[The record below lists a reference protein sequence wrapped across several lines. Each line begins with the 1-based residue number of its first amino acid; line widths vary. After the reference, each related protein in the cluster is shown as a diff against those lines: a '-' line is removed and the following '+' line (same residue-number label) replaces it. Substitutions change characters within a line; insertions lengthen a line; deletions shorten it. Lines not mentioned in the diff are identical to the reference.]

1 MIFVRSAF
9 FFNERYWLSQDD
21 AYCDER
27 LEIQEILQGTRMQ
40 SFSFS
45 FFWMIPSVVIKPAV
59 KKRHCYL
66 LQLSRRVEGRSQ
78 SFCFCFGFCCQ
89 QFIFRISPFCC
100 LEKTNG
106 ASVRRVSLLDS
117 KFDDPSSTLEGIFCP
132 QRVM

>member
-59 KKRHCYL
+59 KKRHCHL
-66 LQLSRRVEGRSQ
+66 LQQVVVLKEGLKESDSYIFSMETFLQKRDFFLRYLPILHPIMTCRIRVAG
-78 SFCFCFGFCCQ
+78 
-89 QFIFRISPFCC
+89 
-100 LEKTNG
+100 
-106 ASVRRVSLLDS
+106 V
-117 KFDDPSSTLEGIFCP
+117 DPGEGI
-132 QRVM
+132 R

>member
-59 KKRHCYL
+59 KKRHCHL
-66 LQLSRRVEGRSQ
+66 LQQVVVLKEGLKESD
-78 SFCFCFGFCCQ
+78 SY
-89 QFIFRISPFCC
+89 IFSMETFLQKRIS
-100 LEKTNG
+100 
-106 ASVRRVSLLDS
+106 
-117 KFDDPSSTLEGIFCP
+117 SSGIFQSCI
-132 QRVM
+132 QS

>member
-9 FFNERYWLSQDD
+9 FFNERDWLSQDD

-59 KKRHCYL
+59 KKRHCHL

-78 SFCFCFGFCCQ
+78 RVRFLRLQPGNFSTKTDFFLRYLPILHPIMTC
-89 QFIFRISPFCC
+89 RI
-100 LEKTNG
+100 
-106 ASVRRVSLLDS
+106 RVAGV
-117 KFDDPSSTLEGIFCP
+117 DPGEGI
-132 QRVM
+132 R